1 MKLQKT
7 VFDSPVANF
16 IFKIIAKI
24 SLFIF
29 RWRTEG
35 ELPDEPKYV
44 LIAAPHTSN
53 WDFFFTLVV
62 AFELNA
68 KIYWMGK
75 DALFKKPYT
84 GIMKWLGGVPIVRS
98 SSHNVVDQTVEQFKQ
113 NDKLVITVPP
123 SGTRSQVSYW
133 KTGFY
138 HIALGA
144 GVPIALG
151 FLDYGRRTGGIG
163 PTIVPSGDYVK
174 DMEIIASF
182 YSGIMG
188 KYPERVSNMKIK
200 APDEKAA

>member
-1 MKLQKT
+1 M
-7 VFDSPVANF
+7 
-16 IFKIIAKI
+16 
-24 SLFIF
+24 
-29 RWRTEG
+29 
-35 ELPDEPKYV
+35 
-44 LIAAPHTSN
+44 
-53 WDFFFTLVV
+53 
-62 AFELNA
+62 
-68 KIYWMGK
+68 
-75 DALFKKPYT
+75 
-84 GIMKWLGGVPIVRS
+84 PIVRS